1 VKIPVED
8 AATSVA
14 TEEFDDMPQASEEE
28 VDESGADQSS
38 GEESSDDRTAELEQ
52 KLMYLAAD
60 FENYK
65 RQTDRRIKEAGERAT
80 RRVLEQLLP
89 VLDNFNLA
97 LQYAGTA
104 KDVASLKM
112 GLDFVGQQMDT
123 ALRGA
128 GLEQIGSIGQKF
140 DPAQHEALEEVEREG
155 TKAGTVVE
163 ETQRGYSYA
172 GQVLRPSRVRVAK

>member
-1 VKIPVED
+1 MKIPVED
-8 AATSVA
+8 ATGSVA
-14 TEEFDDMPQASEEE
+14 TEELEDMPQASEEE
-28 VDESGADQSS
+28 PETSGFGES
-38 GEESSDDRTAELEQ
+38 EEDRVAEVEQ
-52 KLMYLAAD
+52 KLVYLAAD

-97 LQYAGTA
+97 LQYSGTA
-104 KDVASLKM
+104 KDVASLKV
-112 GLDFVGQQMDT
+112 GLDFVGQQMET

-128 GLEQIGSIGQKF
+128 GLEPIESTGQKF

-155 TKAGTVVE
+155 VTPGTIVE
-163 ETQRGYSYA
+163 EAQRGYSYA
-172 GQVLRPSRVRVAK
+172 GQTLRPSRVRVAK